1 MSVVLPCCSIN
12 ECRRRLLQPLY
23 NAHREPHSN
32 RVAHRAKPLYLMLRA
47 VELRRQRLPCQSA
60 FQPPRA
66 HCLSQS
72 RKIPPEAFVSAG
84 DWQDRSVFT
93 GLRRREKA
101 LGNAPKPSQNE
112 ECVLASA
119 IATFCNTGQR
129 RRADRVITAT
139 PVQYDGLI
147 PNLGGDLRPTEPA
160 IHALRVHRR
169 I

>member
-1 MSVVLPCCSIN
+1 MSVVLPCGSIN
-12 ECRRRLLQPLY
+12 ECRLRLLQPLY

-119 IATFCNTGQR
+119 IATLCNTGQC
-129 RRADRVITAT
+129 RRAVLVISVTA
-139 PVQYDGLI
+139 VNSNGK
-147 PNLGGDLRPTEPA
+147 
-160 IHALRVHRR
+160 IHN
-169 I
+169 IDS